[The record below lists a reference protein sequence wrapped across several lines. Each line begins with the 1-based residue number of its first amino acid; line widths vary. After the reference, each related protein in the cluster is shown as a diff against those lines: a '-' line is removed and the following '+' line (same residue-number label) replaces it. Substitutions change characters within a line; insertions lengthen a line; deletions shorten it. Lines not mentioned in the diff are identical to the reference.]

1 MLAAAAMIVFAVACG
16 SKKKDLSQMTAPEI
30 AKEMVKA
37 AEADDID
44 AFKAA
49 FEAMEAL
56 GDNAASDAAME
67 SLSES
72 EKMTLVLYTFAHME
86 EISGEK
92 FDFDS
97 DDSSAE
103 IEWDQDAEEAL
114 EDIICED

>member
-1 MLAAAAMIVFAVACG
+1 
-16 SKKKDLSQMTAPEI
+16 
-30 AKEMVKA
+30 
-37 AEADDID
+37 
-44 AFKAA
+44 
-49 FEAMEAL
+49 
-56 GDNAASDAAME
+56 ME

-72 EKMTLVLYTFAHME
+72 EKMTLVLYSFAHME